1 MAPSANARMID
12 PAPAPPGARLKLTA
26 PTRPDRDSLLRFLTG
41 VDAELSGGWTGSA
54 LAQALSR
61 LRRAAHG
68 RVAVA
73 CEDGALLQWL
83 DAWENTLL
91 PVYFDPRGED
101 EVARW
106 RARGVIAALAGA
118 PDAFDGR
125 SVGELTLFE
134 TRLAGFVKA
143 MLVEPELLV
152 LDCLFERLGYDEQRR
167 ARGFI
172 ELFERRYPMR
182 SMLYVGL
189 TDADP
194 GFLPGFVPLDA
205 IEENRP

>member
-1 MAPSANARMID
+1 MAASQATARIE
-12 PAPAPPGARLKLTA
+12 PAPVSPGTRQKLTA

-41 VDAELSGGWTGSA
+41 VDAELTGCWTGA
-54 LAQALSR
+54 AIAQALSR

-91 PVYFDPRGED
+91 PVYFDPRGE
-101 EVARW
+101 EQVARW
-106 RARGVIAALAGA
+106 RARGVIASLAGA
-118 PDAFDGR
+118 QDAFDGR
-125 SVGELTLFE
+125 SVGELSLFE

-152 LDCLFERLGYDEQRR
+152 LDCLFERLGYEEQRR

-189 TDADP
+189 ADADP
-194 GFLPGFVPLDA
+194 GLLPGFVPLDA
-205 IEENRP
+205 MKENRT